1 MGRPRCAGSM
11 DLNTVFSVENSEML
25 KITNLLSKCT
35 AATSRSGVP
44 MSLMDR
50 YRRTGVT
57 VAVRSVAATYDN
69 CIIVPEPSCA
79 RPSDI
84 QVIL

>member
-1 MGRPRCAGSM
+1 MY
-11 DLNTVFSVENSEML
+11 
-25 KITNLLSKCT
+25 
-35 AATSRSGVP
+35 SGNFKKWGAHVTY
-44 MSLMDR
+44 R
-50 YRRTGVT
+50 QVQAYRRTGVT